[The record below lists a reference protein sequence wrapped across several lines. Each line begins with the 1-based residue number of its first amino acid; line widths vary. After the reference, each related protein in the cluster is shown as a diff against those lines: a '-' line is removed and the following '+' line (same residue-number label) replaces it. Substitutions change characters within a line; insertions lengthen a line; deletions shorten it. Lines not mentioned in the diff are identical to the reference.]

1 LSLPDAGLRN
11 VFQEASRVPR
21 PSQAEQAQLLR
32 RAGAGDDAAREV
44 LVKSKLEMVGRM
56 AAARTERGLPFG
68 DLVQEGSIGL
78 VGAID
83 YFEASGRPDFD
94 AFAEEQVAAQME
106 AAIASEAAAVREAEL
121 LVEAAAEY
129 EAAELALAR
138 ELRRA
143 PIESELAKR
152 LEWTPERTAE
162 IAAMVAEA
170 RRLHDEELLQ
180 YVEPDLIEMQ
190 DEEAEDE

>member
-1 LSLPDAGLRN
+1 VPEPN
-11 VFQEASRVPR
+11 KQEQGR
-21 PSQAEQAQLLR
+21 LLE
-32 RAGAGDDAAREV
+32 RAGAGDEGARDT
-44 LVKSKLEMVGRM
+44 LVKTKLELVGRM

-83 YFEASGRPDFD
+83 YFAHSGREDFD

-106 AAIASEAAAVREAEL
+106 AAIASEAAAKLEAEL
-121 LVEAAAEY
+121 LVEAAGQY
-129 EAAELALAR
+129 EAAELLLAR
-138 ELRRA
+138 ELRRVPTDA
-143 PIESELAKR
+143 EIGQK

-162 IAAMVAEA
+162 IAAMVGAA

-180 YVEPDLIEMQ
+180 YVDPDLIELEEQDLQ
-190 DEEAEDE
+190 DEEAGDG